1 MYIQE
6 NLTTTPHEVPDC
18 SWELPD
24 ALAEKFYR
32 FGAFSKLVLNDDRS
46 AIADIV
52 EDTERREEHE
62 KARAREEQ
70 ERAEREAEQE
80 RARQQAA
87 LEKQGVAVMAR
98 SMFRSTAA
106 AMPADDVIRCRALA
120 EEWTP
125 GIFEVGNVRTEGN
138 IPYRCCQ
145 AHDSTGNPDWSPS
158 KYPALWAPY
167 HGTTPETAL
176 PWIAPTGA
184 HDLYKQGE
192 CIVWTDGRT
201 LRAVQDTNF
210 SPDDLLAAWADA

>member
-6 NLTTTPHEVPDC
+6 NLTTTPHEVPGC

-24 ALAEKFYR
+24 ALVEKFYR

-52 EDTERREEHE
+52 DDTERREEHE

-70 ERAEREAEQE
+70 ERAEREAEWD

-120 EEWTP
+120 EEWAP
-125 GIFEVGNVRTEGN
+125 GAFAVGDVRTEDGV
-138 IPYRCCQ
+138 PYRCCQ
-145 AHDSTGNPDWSPS
+145 EHDSTGTSNWNPSQV
-158 KYPALWAPY
+158 PALWAAY
-167 HGTTPETAL
+167 HGASPETAL

-184 HDLYKQGE
+184 HDLYKAGE
-192 CIVWTDGRT
+192 CMVWTDGSVK
-201 LRAVQDTNF
+201 RALQDTNF
-210 SPDDLLAAWADA
+210 SPDDLPDAWVDV